1 MIINAMPVS
10 KETLSAKEFLSLSKK
25 NPEMI
30 KRSYPIPAKLGSSN
44 FGRVCVEYV
53 RPIYK

>member
-1 MIINAMPVS
+1 MIINTIPVS
-10 KETLSAKEFLSLSKK
+10 KEILSAKEFLSLSKT

-30 KRSYPIPAKLGSSN
+30 KKSYPIPAKLGSSK
-44 FGRVCVEYV
+44 FGGICVEYI